1 MPRAERATLTEQ
13 EARRKLMAVLRDEK
27 NQLTPQGFGGIGYV
41 FDFNLRSFTQ
51 AYEKCSEAKRSWRA
65 RTDSE
70 TLSRRVGVSEGTFI
84 AAAIAAGF
92 TYTREDG
99 RVLFKM
105 RAFPE
110 AEPIPF
116 RRARNNPPRR

>member
-1 MPRAERATLTEQ
+1 MITEQ
-13 EARRKLMAVLRDEK
+13 EARRKLMAVLRAEK
-27 NQLTPQGFGGIGYV
+27 NRLTPNGFGGIGYV
-41 FDFNLRSFTQ
+41 FDFNLRSFAQ
-51 AYEKCSEAKRSWRA
+51 AYERCSEARRLWRT
-65 RTDSE
+65 RTDSA

-99 RVLFKM
+99 RVLFNM

-116 RRARNNPPRR
+116 KRATNNPPRR